1 MLPESYF
8 TKTCK
13 TEEAATWNCS
23 FLFWRA
29 KTLYGQRTGECMLV
43 GRCEAGWEKWDRGE
57 GERTHDNSM
66 AAQSPSE
73 RELFNNILQKGYCFK
88 TTIKEMKGSSRSAPP
103 DIFSIFKTT
112 QLQKRL

>member
-1 MLPESYF
+1 
-8 TKTCK
+8 
-13 TEEAATWNCS
+13 
-23 FLFWRA
+23 
-29 KTLYGQRTGECMLV
+29 MLV
-43 GRCEAGWEKWDRGE
+43 GRCVRLDERSGTEGREREREKKN
-57 GERTHDNSM
+57 HDNSM

-73 RELFNNILQKGYCFK
+73 REPFNNILQKGYCFK